1 MNLIR
6 GKLSGVESR
15 EIAITDGVESISR
28 FQETVKTHKNARQAS
43 DKGFTNNERRQHEK
57 R

>member
-1 MNLIR
+1 LNLIR

-43 DKGFTNNERRQHEK
+43 DKGFTKNERRQHEK